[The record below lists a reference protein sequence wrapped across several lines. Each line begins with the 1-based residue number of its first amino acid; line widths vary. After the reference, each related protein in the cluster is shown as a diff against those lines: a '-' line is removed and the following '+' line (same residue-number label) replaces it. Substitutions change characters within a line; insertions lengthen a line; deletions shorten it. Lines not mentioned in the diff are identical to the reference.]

1 MLTKYGE
8 MLYYISML
16 TVNIRDLSRT
26 PKKVVA
32 EVKKTKQPKQI
43 VSQKKPQAV
52 IVSLED
58 YHTLEQLKTEQK
70 RQASLRVLAELA
82 ELGQKL
88 PKRGKK
94 ATALEEIDKMWQ
106 EWGND

>member
-1 MLTKYGE
+1 MLTKLFDTMYNI
-8 MLYYISML
+8 LML

-26 PKKVVA
+26 PKRVVE

-58 YHTLEQLKTEQK
+58 YQKLEDLKHKQSVQGLFK
-70 RQASLRVLAELA
+70 LAELA
-82 ELGQKL
+82 EKL
-88 PKRGKK
+88 QVKGPADLSEKMDEY
-94 ATALEEIDKMWQ
+94 LWDNYDK
-106 EWGND
+106 